1 MRAARDGLDVDAAAR
16 ELQLPPLAARD
27 VAADLEKRGLYVPGS
42 LLRARLLADHPLTWG
57 MPTEVGVFS
66 EGGPVFATSIPR
78 ADADR
83 RVIATHPDDDILMS
97 GYIEGEKLLAGKPI
111 MVWLRSG
118 SGQLVLFGFS
128 PHHRGSMSGTY
139 KLLFNALLLPE
150 PAP

>member
-1 MRAARDGLDVDAAAR
+1 
-16 ELQLPPLAARD
+16 
-27 VAADLEKRGLYVPGS
+27 
-42 LLRARLLADHPLTWG
+42 
-57 MPTEVGVFS
+57 VFS
-66 EGGPVFATSIPR
+66 EGSPVFATSIPR

-97 GYIEGEKLLAGKPI
+97 GYIESEKLLAGKPV
-111 MVWLRSG
+111 MVWLRSS